1 MSYCIVH
8 SSKKFGFLG
17 KIFTKT
23 IILKDCKR
31 LDNITMY
38 MHITQGSKSILTL
51 CTTRLA
57 YTIIDV
63 HNCAANRNQNKD
75 YETNKGFNSSFIRH

>member
-1 MSYCIVH
+1 MSYFIVH
-8 SSKKFGFLG
+8 GSKRFGFLW

-31 LDNITMY
+31 LYSTTMC
-38 MHITQGSKSILTL
+38 MHIIQGSKSILTF

-75 YETNKGFNSSFIRH
+75 YENNNGFNSSFIRH